1 VRRVLLRL
9 HRWISLGF
17 GLLWLVQAGT
27 GLVMVFHWELEDAQV
42 PGAHRATDLDA
53 LQARLAALA
62 PPGSGRRIV
71 SVWTTAGAPDR
82 YDITVAS
89 GDHRDAV
96 RVDGA
101 GDVLRTKDKAQAGL
115 IDDLVLLHQSLLAG
129 EAGRWLIGISGLV
142 LLSNIGLGLKMAWP
156 RRGAW
161 GPTLLPSPAPK
172 PVPRLFAWHRA
183 AGLWLAAPAI
193 VLVCAGALLAYD
205 DELRA
210 LLHGEPAELAPRA
223 PTGPPIPFAEAVRT
237 AEAAFPGSRL
247 TAVRL
252 PTAGDATY
260 RIRVL
265 APGERRRAYGLSTV
279 FVDAN
284 TGAVRATLR
293 AAAEPFGRKLMD
305 GLYAIHTGE
314 MAGAAGRL
322 ADLVVA
328 AWLLIMIGLGGALWL
343 TRRTRQTRKAP
354 GPASAA
360 QRSALQE
367 G

>member
-1 VRRVLLRL
+1 VRSVLLRL
-9 HRWISLGF
+9 HRWISLGL

-42 PGAHRATDLDA
+42 PGVHRPTDLNA
-53 LQARLAALA
+53 LQARLSALA
-62 PPGSGRRIV
+62 PPGSNRRIV

-89 GDHRDAV
+89 GDRREAV

-101 GDVLRTKDKAQAGL
+101 GDILRAKDKAEHGL
-115 IDDLVLLHQSLLAG
+115 IDNLVLLHQSLLAG
-129 EAGRWLIGISGLV
+129 DTGRWLIGISGAF
-142 LLSNIGLGLKMAWP
+142 LLTNIGLGLKMAWP
-156 RRGAW
+156 RRRMW
-161 GPTLLPSPAPK
+161 LRTLAPSPPAKLAPQ
-172 PVPRLFAWHRA
+172 LFAWHRA
-183 AGLWLAAPAI
+183 AGLWLAVPAT
-193 VLVCAGALLAYD
+193 VLVTAGATLTYD

-210 LLHGEPAELAPRA
+210 LFHAEPATMAPIVPA
-223 PTGPPIPFAEAVRT
+223 GAPIPFAQAVRT

-252 PTAGDATY
+252 PTSEDATY

-265 APGERRRAYGLSTV
+265 APGELRRAYGLSTV

-284 TGAVRATLR
+284 TGAVRAALP
-293 AAAEPFGRKLMD
+293 AAGEPFRRKLMD

-314 MAGAAGRL
+314 IAGLTGRL
-322 ADLVVA
+322 LDLVVA
-328 AWLLIMIGLGGALWL
+328 AWLLAMICLGGALWL
-343 TRRTRQTRKAP
+343 KRRAPQARKVRETA
-354 GPASAA
+354 AA
-360 QRSALQE
+360 QRSVLQE